1 MKGREIPLAK
11 SADDQFHSVEEAI
24 EDIKNNRIVIVVDS
38 IKRENEGDFICA
50 AANVTPQMIN
60 FMVTHARGAFIAA
73 FSECGRCEELGILP
87 QRTSGENTEA
97 NKTRMMVS
105 VDAAAGG
112 SGSSTGDRALTMNI
126 LARNGAVS
134 NELRKPGHVIPIE
147 AVSGGILERQ
157 GHTEAGVELVKLA
170 GIKPAVAVDLE
181 ILDTDGNM
189 ASREYLFQMAEKFGL
204 KIINI
209 DQIVSFVREKT
220 G

>member
-1 MKGREIPLAK
+1 LAN
-11 SADDQFHSVEEAI
+11 SADSQFDSVEEAI
-24 EDIKNNRIVIVVDS
+24 EDIRNNKIVIVLDS

-73 FSECGRCEELGILP
+73 FCERGRCEELGIP
-87 QRTSGENTEA
+87 SQRTSGENTEA

-112 SGSSTGDRALTMNI
+112 SGSSTGDRSLTMNI
-126 LARNGAVS
+126 LAKPGAVS
-134 NELRKPGHVIPIE
+134 DELRKPGHVIPIE

-181 ILDTDGNM
+181 ILDQDGNM
-189 ASREYLFQMAEKFGL
+189 ASREYLFQMAMDFGL

-209 DQIVSFVREKT
+209 DQIIAFVKEKT

>member
-1 MKGREIPLAK
+1 MANSE
-11 SADDQFHSVEEAI
+11 DMQFHSVEEAI
-24 EDIKNNRIVIVVDS
+24 EDIRNNKIVIVLDS

-50 AANVTPQMIN
+50 GAKVTPEMIN

-73 FSECGRCEELGILP
+73 FCERGRCEELGIP
-87 QRTSGENTEA
+87 SQRTSGENTEA

-112 SGSSTGDRALTMNI
+112 SGSSTGDRSLTMNI
-126 LARNGAVS
+126 LAKPGAVS
-134 NELRKPGHVIPIE
+134 DELRKPGHVIPIE

-181 ILDTDGNM
+181 ILDQDGNM
-189 ASREYLFQMAEKFGL
+189 ASREYLFQMAMDFGL

-209 DQIVSFVREKT
+209 DQIIAFVKEKT

>member
-1 MKGREIPLAK
+1 M
-11 SADDQFHSVEEAI
+11 QFHSVEEAI
-24 EDIKNNRIVIVVDS
+24 EDIRNNKIVIVLDS

-50 AANVTPQMIN
+50 GAKVTPEMIN

-73 FSECGRCEELGILP
+73 FCERGRCEELGIP
-87 QRTSGENTEA
+87 SQRTSGENTEA

-112 SGSSTGDRALTMNI
+112 SGSSTGDRSLTMNI
-126 LARNGAVS
+126 LAKPGAVS
-134 NELRKPGHVIPIE
+134 DELRKPGHVIPIE

-181 ILDTDGNM
+181 ILDQDGNM
-189 ASREYLFQMAEKFGL
+189 ASREYLFQMAMDFGL

-209 DQIVSFVREKT
+209 DQIIAFVKEKT

>member
-1 MKGREIPLAK
+1 MEK
-11 SADDQFHSVEEAI
+11 STDNQFHSVEDAL
-24 EDIKNNRIVIVVDS
+24 EDIKNNKIVIVVDS

-60 FMVTHARGAFIAA
+60 FMITHARGAFIAA
-73 FSECGRCEELGILP
+73 FCECGRSEELGIPP
-87 QRTSGENTEA
+87 QRTAGENTEA

-112 SGSSTGDRALTMNI
+112 SGSSAGDRSLTMNI

-157 GHTEAGVELVKLA
+157 GHTEAGVELVKLS
-170 GIKPAVAVDLE
+170 GISPAVAVDLE

-189 ASREYLFQMAEKFGL
+189 ASREYLFQMAKEHGL

-209 DQIVSFVREKT
+209 DQIISFVKKKT

>member
-1 MKGREIPLAK
+1 LAK
-11 SADDQFHSVEEAI
+11 STDDQFHSVKEAI
-24 EDIKNNRIVIVVDS
+24 EDIESNKIVIVVDS

-73 FSECGRCEELGILP
+73 FCERGRCEELGIPP

-112 SGSSTGDRALTMNI
+112 SGSSAGDRSMTMNI

-157 GHTEAGVELVKLA
+157 GHTEAGVELVKLS
-170 GIKPAVAVDLE
+170 GISPAVAVDLE

-189 ASREYLFQMAEKFGL
+189 ASREYLFQMAREHGL

-209 DQIVSFVREKT
+209 DQIISFVKKKT
-220 G
+220 E

>member
-1 MKGREIPLAK
+1 MANSE
-11 SADDQFHSVEEAI
+11 DMQFHSVEEAI
-24 EDIKNNRIVIVVDS
+24 EDIKNNKIVIVLDS

-50 AANVTPQMIN
+50 GAKVTPEMIN

-73 FSECGRCEELGILP
+73 FCERGRCEELGIP
-87 QRTSGENTEA
+87 SQRTSGENTEA

-112 SGSSTGDRALTMNI
+112 SGSSTGDRSLTMNI
-126 LARNGAVS
+126 LAKPGAVS
-134 NELRKPGHVIPIE
+134 DELRKPGHVIPIE

-181 ILDTDGNM
+181 ILDQDGNM
-189 ASREYLFQMAEKFGL
+189 ASREYLFQMAMDFGL

-209 DQIVSFVREKT
+209 DQIIAFVKEKT

>member
-1 MKGREIPLAK
+1 MAK
-11 SADDQFHSVEEAI
+11 STDDQFHSVKEAI
-24 EDIKNNRIVIVVDS
+24 EDIESNKIVIVVDS

-73 FSECGRCEELGILP
+73 FCERGRCEELGIPP

-112 SGSSTGDRALTMNI
+112 SGSSAGDRSMTMNI

-157 GHTEAGVELVKLA
+157 GHTEAGVELVKLS
-170 GIKPAVAVDLE
+170 GISPAVAVDLE

-189 ASREYLFQMAEKFGL
+189 ASREYLFQMAKEHGL

-209 DQIVSFVREKT
+209 DQIISFVKKKT

>member
-1 MKGREIPLAK
+1 MANN
-11 SADDQFHSVEEAI
+11 ADSQLDSVEEAI
-24 EDIKNNRIVIVVDS
+24 EDIRNNKIVIVLDS

-50 AANVTPQMIN
+50 GVKVTPEMIN

-73 FSECGRCEELGILP
+73 FCERGRCEELGIP
-87 QRTSGENTEA
+87 SQRTSGENTEA

-112 SGSSTGDRALTMNI
+112 SGSSTGDRSLTMNI
-126 LARNGAVS
+126 LAKPGAVS
-134 NELRKPGHVIPIE
+134 DELRKPGHVIPIE

-181 ILDTDGNM
+181 ILDQDGNM
-189 ASREYLFQMAEKFGL
+189 ASREYLFQMAMDFGL

-209 DQIVSFVREKT
+209 DQIIAFVKEKT

>member
-1 MKGREIPLAK
+1 MANN
-11 SADDQFHSVEEAI
+11 ADSQLDSVEEAI
-24 EDIKNNRIVIVVDS
+24 EDIRDNKIVIVLDS

-50 AANVTPQMIN
+50 AASVTPQMIN

-73 FSECGRCEELGILP
+73 FCECGRCEELGIPP
-87 QRTSGENTEA
+87 QRTSGENTEV

-105 VDAAAGG
+105 VDAADGG
-112 SGSSTGDRALTMNI
+112 SGSSTVDRALTMNI
-126 LARNGAVS
+126 LARSGAIS

-147 AVSGGILERQ
+147 AVAGGILERQ

-181 ILDTDGNM
+181 ILDQDGNM
-189 ASREYLFQMAEKFGL
+189 ASQEYLFQMAKDFGL

-209 DQIVSFVREKT
+209 DQIISFVKEKT
-220 G
+220 

>member
-1 MKGREIPLAK
+1 MAN
-11 SADDQFHSVEEAI
+11 SADSQFDSVEEAI
-24 EDIKNNRIVIVVDS
+24 EDIRNNKIVIVLDS

-60 FMVTHARGAFIAA
+60 SMVTHARGAFIAA
-73 FSECGRCEELGILP
+73 FCERGRCEELGIP
-87 QRTSGENTEA
+87 SQRTSGENTEA

-126 LARNGAVS
+126 LARPGAIS

-181 ILDTDGNM
+181 ILDPDGNM
-189 ASREYLFQMAEKFGL
+189 ATREYLFQMAKDFGL

-209 DQIVSFVREKT
+209 DQIISFVREKT
-220 G
+220 

>member
-1 MKGREIPLAK
+1 M
-11 SADDQFHSVEEAI
+11 DSV
-24 EDIKNNRIVIVVDS
+24 
-38 IKRENEGDFICA
+38 KRENEGDFICA

-60 FMVTHARGAFIAA
+60 FMVAHARGAFIAA
-73 FSECGRCEELGILP
+73 FCECGRCEELGIPP

-112 SGSSTGDRALTMNI
+112 SGSSAGDRSKTMNI
-126 LARNGAVS
+126 LARKGAVS

-170 GIKPAVAVDLE
+170 GFKPAVAVDLE
-181 ILDTDGNM
+181 ILDPDGNM
-189 ASREYLFQMAEKFGL
+189 ASREYLFQMAKDFGL

-209 DQIVSFVREKT
+209 DQIISFVKEKT
-220 G
+220 

>member
-1 MKGREIPLAK
+1 LANSK
-11 SADDQFHSVEEAI
+11 DNLFHNVEEAI
-24 EDIKNNRIVIVVDS
+24 EDIRSNKIVIVVDS

-50 AANVTPQMIN
+50 AVNVTPQMIN

-73 FSECGRCEELGILP
+73 FCECGRCEELGIPP

-105 VDAAAGG
+105 VDAVAGS
-112 SGSSTGDRALTMNI
+112 SGSSAGDRSLTMNI
-126 LARNGAVS
+126 LARHSAVS

-147 AVSGGILERQ
+147 AVAGGIIERQ

-181 ILDTDGNM
+181 ILEPDGNM
-189 ASREYLFQMAEKFGL
+189 ASREYLFQMAKDFGL

-209 DQIVSFVREKT
+209 DQIISFVREKT
-220 G
+220 

>member
-1 MKGREIPLAK
+1 MANSE
-11 SADDQFHSVEEAI
+11 DMQFHSVEEAI
-24 EDIKNNRIVIVVDS
+24 EDIRNNKIVIVLDS

-50 AANVTPQMIN
+50 GVKVTPEMIN

-73 FSECGRCEELGILP
+73 FCERGRCEELGIPP

-112 SGSSTGDRALTMNI
+112 SGSSTGDRSLTMNI
-126 LARNGAVS
+126 LAKPGAVS
-134 NELRKPGHVIPIE
+134 DELRKPGHVIPIE

-157 GHTEAGVELVKLA
+157 GHTEAGVELVELA

-181 ILDTDGNM
+181 ILDLDGNM
-189 ASREYLFQMAEKFGL
+189 ASREYLFQTAKDFGL

-209 DQIVSFVREKT
+209 DQIISFVREKT

>member
-1 MKGREIPLAK
+1 MAK
-11 SADDQFHSVEEAI
+11 STDDQFHSVKEAI
-24 EDIKNNRIVIVVDS
+24 EDIESNKIVIVVDS

-73 FSECGRCEELGILP
+73 FCERGRCEELGIPP

-112 SGSSTGDRALTMNI
+112 SGSSAGDRSMTMNI

-157 GHTEAGVELVKLA
+157 GHTEAGVELVKLS
-170 GIKPAVAVDLE
+170 GISPAVAVDLE

-189 ASREYLFQMAEKFGL
+189 ASREYLFQMAREHGL

-209 DQIVSFVREKT
+209 DQIISFVKKKT
-220 G
+220 E

>member
-1 MKGREIPLAK
+1 LAN
-11 SADDQFHSVEEAI
+11 SADSQLDSVEEAI
-24 EDIKNNRIVIVVDS
+24 EDIKNNKIVIVLDS
-38 IKRENEGDFICA
+38 IKRENEGDLICA

-73 FSECGRCEELGILP
+73 FCERGRCEELEIP
-87 QRTSGENTEA
+87 SQRTFGENTEA

-105 VDAAAGG
+105 VDAATGG
-112 SGSSTGDRALTMNI
+112 SGSSTGDRSLTMNI
-126 LARNGAVS
+126 LARPGAMS

-181 ILDTDGNM
+181 ILDQDGNM
-189 ASREYLFQMAEKFGL
+189 ASREYLFQMAKDFGL

-209 DQIVSFVREKT
+209 DQIISFVREKT
-220 G
+220 

>member
-1 MKGREIPLAK
+1 MILAK
-11 SADDQFHSVEEAI
+11 SVDNEFHSVEEAI
-24 EDIKNNRIVIVVDS
+24 EDIKNNKIVIVVDS

-50 AANVTPQMIN
+50 GANVTPQMIN

-73 FSECGRCEELGILP
+73 FCECGRCEELGIP
-87 QRTSGENTEA
+87 SQRTSGENTEA

-126 LARNGAVS
+126 LARSGAIS
-134 NELRKPGHVIPIE
+134 SELRKPGHVVPIE

-157 GHTEAGVELVKLA
+157 GHTEAGVELVKLS
-170 GIKPAVAVDLE
+170 GISPAVAVDLE

-189 ASREYLFQMAEKFGL
+189 ASREYLFQMAKEHGL

-209 DQIVSFVREKT
+209 DQIISFVKKKT

>member
-1 MKGREIPLAK
+1 LAK
-11 SADDQFHSVEEAI
+11 SEDSQFHSVEEAV
-24 EDIKNNRIVIVVDS
+24 EDIKNNKIVIVVDS

-73 FSECGRCEELGILP
+73 FCECGRSEELGIPP
-87 QRTSGENTEA
+87 QRTAGENTEA

-112 SGSSTGDRALTMNI
+112 SGSSAGDRSLTMNI

-157 GHTEAGVELVKLA
+157 GHTEAGVELVKLS
-170 GIKPAVAVDLE
+170 GISPAVAVDLE

-189 ASREYLFQMAEKFGL
+189 ASREYLFQMAREHGL

-209 DQIVSFVREKT
+209 DQIISFVKKKT
-220 G
+220 E

>member
-1 MKGREIPLAK
+1 LAN
-11 SADDQFHSVEEAI
+11 SEDMQFHSVEEAI
-24 EDIKNNRIVIVVDS
+24 EDIRNNKIVIVLDS

-50 AANVTPQMIN
+50 GAKVTPEMIN

-73 FSECGRCEELGILP
+73 FCERGRCEELGIP
-87 QRTSGENTEA
+87 SQRTSGENTEA

-112 SGSSTGDRALTMNI
+112 SGSSTGDRSLTMNI
-126 LARNGAVS
+126 LAKPGAVS
-134 NELRKPGHVIPIE
+134 DELRKPGHVIPIE

-181 ILDTDGNM
+181 ILDQDGNM
-189 ASREYLFQMAEKFGL
+189 ASREYLFQMAMDFGL

-209 DQIVSFVREKT
+209 DQIIAFVKEKT

>member
-1 MKGREIPLAK
+1 MILAK
-11 SADDQFHSVEEAI
+11 SVDSKFHSVEEAI
-24 EDIKNNRIVIVVDS
+24 KDIQENKIVIVVDS

-50 AANVTPQMIN
+50 GANVTPQMIN

-73 FSECGRCEELGILP
+73 FCECGRCEELGIP
-87 QRTSGENTEA
+87 SQRTSGENTEA

-126 LARNGAVS
+126 LARSGAIS
-134 NELRKPGHVIPIE
+134 SELRKPGHVVPIE

-189 ASREYLFQMAEKFGL
+189 ASREYLFQMAKKFGL

-209 DQIVSFVREKT
+209 DQIISFVREKT

>member
-1 MKGREIPLAK
+1 MAK
-11 SADDQFHSVEEAI
+11 STDDQFHSVKEAI
-24 EDIKNNRIVIVVDS
+24 EDIESNKIVIVVDS

-50 AANVTPQMIN
+50 GANVTPQMIN

-73 FSECGRCEELGILP
+73 FCECGRCEELGIP
-87 QRTSGENTEA
+87 SQRTSGENTEA

-126 LARNGAVS
+126 LARSGAIS
-134 NELRKPGHVIPIE
+134 SELRKPGHVVPIE

-189 ASREYLFQMAEKFGL
+189 ASREYLFQMAKKFGL

-209 DQIVSFVREKT
+209 DQIISFVKEKT
-220 G
+220 